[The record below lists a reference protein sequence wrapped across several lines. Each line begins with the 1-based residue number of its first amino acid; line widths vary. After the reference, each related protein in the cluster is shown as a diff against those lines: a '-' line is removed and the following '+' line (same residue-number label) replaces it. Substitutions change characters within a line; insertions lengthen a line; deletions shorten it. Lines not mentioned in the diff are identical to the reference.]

1 MKTKSKLNPKEAG
14 KKEIIVIIM
23 EINMIENR
31 KYNRKKKKPKAKS
44 SRKGNKINKFSS
56 ETDQEKNK
64 EDTINHLTSG
74 VRKVT

>member
-14 KKEIIVIIM
+14 KREIIVIIM

-44 SRKGNKINKFSS
+44 SCSPDLAQTWLPLGLYVPAKYDS
-56 ETDQEKNK
+56 
-64 EDTINHLTSG
+64 
-74 VRKVT
+74 